1 MRTFFIAAVTTVLCS
16 ACAIQETP
24 PDRIAAS
31 REQAKQ
37 LATELKAALTGA
49 MQSSPESAIAVCNEK
64 APQIAQ
70 SIAKTHDVQ
79 IGRTALRVRNPGN
92 EPNDWQRKALLE
104 FQQRAAKGESLATME
119 YTASVAAPDG
129 VEHRY
134 MKAIPLEPLCAT
146 CHGAQIAPS
155 LQQAIKAKYP
165 NDRATGF
172 NVGELRGAVYVVRR
186 SAK

>member
-1 MRTFFIAAVTTVLCS
+1 M
-16 ACAIQETP
+16 P
-24 PDRIAAS
+24 PDRVAAA
-31 REQAKQ
+31 REHAKQ
-37 LATELKAALTGA
+37 LSTELKAALTGA
-49 MQSSPESAIAVCNEK
+49 MQQSPESAIAVCNDR

-79 IGRTALRVRNPGN
+79 IGRTALRVRNTGN
-92 EPNDWQRKALLE
+92 EPNDWQRKVLLD

-119 YTASVAAPDG
+119 YMTSIAAKDH

-165 NDRATGF
+165 NDQATGF
-172 NVGELRGAVYVVRR
+172 NVGELRGAVYVVSRVT
-186 SAK
+186 K